1 MEQPIEQQ
9 NEPMMPE
16 QPPEQAAPERPSF
29 VTIQTPLDR
38 PEFDFFLTQYM
49 NKLGL
54 KDKRQAAIQ
63 LTNLLYDSGLDPYSD
78 LKELQGTIQQVTS
91 LLQSLPDS
99 PQAQSVKDTVGAVY
113 TAKVGQALMKKIP
126 QLASGSDATADRF
139 EKMMDKYMPYIIF
152 MGNMSKM
159 MNTGTESNVQ
169 QQPAKAAAA
178 EIPPEVKERMENM
191 EKQLMETQNLLKEQA
206 EEKKQ
211 REHDEHLIASVNAS
225 FTPQIASLQQTVES
239 LTSSMAAKAAEPPPR
254 TEPTPEMAAITREI
268 EGMKNS
274 LVQKEKTGLNLTDL
288 ETVMTTIE
296 SIEKRIKREVPAGE
310 FDWKSTTISTLG
322 EIGKEVVGAL
332 KENQTFKNQQYAQA
346 PQGNMGP
353 PSVENRKQI
362 AKQKL
367 QSYILKNL
375 SKGVGEL
382 RMDEAQ
388 RDLQLAPQE
397 ILEAYNELVREGWI
411 KGKPDA
417 TQQGPPQNQ
426 QSQGPQGQPGTP
438 APSQPPQQP
447 NAYEEAVKKLPPGEV
462 PRDRFDANTPFLE
475 R

>member
-1 MEQPIEQQ
+1 M
-9 NEPMMPE
+9 
-16 QPPEQAAPERPSF
+16 
-29 VTIQTPLDR
+29 V
-38 PEFDFFLTQYM
+38 
-49 NKLGL
+49 
-54 KDKRQAAIQ
+54 
-63 LTNLLYDSGLDPYSD
+63 
-78 LKELQGTIQQVTS
+78 
-91 LLQSLPDS
+91 
-99 PQAQSVKDTVGAVY
+99 
-113 TAKVGQALMKKIP
+113 
-126 QLASGSDATADRF
+126 
-139 EKMMDKYMPYIIF
+139 
-152 MGNMSKM
+152 
-159 MNTGTESNVQ
+159 
-169 QQPAKAAAA
+169 
-178 EIPPEVKERMENM
+178 
-191 EKQLMETQNLLKEQA
+191 
-206 EEKKQ
+206 
-211 REHDEHLIASVNAS
+211 
-225 FTPQIASLQQTVES
+225 
-239 LTSSMAAKAAEPPPR
+239 
-254 TEPTPEMAAITREI
+254 AITREI

-274 LVQKEKTGLNLTDL
+274 IVQKEKTGLNLTDL

-332 KENQTFKNQQYAQA
+332 KENQTFKNQQYSQA
-346 PQGNMGP
+346 PQGNMTP
-353 PSVENRKQI
+353 TSVENRKQI

-426 QSQGPQGQPGTP
+426 QSQGPQGQLGTP

>member
-38 PEFDFFLTQYM
+38 PEFDFFLSQYM
-49 NKLGL
+49 NKVGL
-54 KDKRQAAIQ
+54 QDKKQAAIQ

-78 LKELQGTIQQVTS
+78 LKELQGTIKQVTS

-99 PQAQSVKDTVGAVY
+99 PQAQSVKDTLGAVY
-113 TAKVGQALMKKIP
+113 TAKVGQVLMKKIP
-126 QLASGSDATADRF
+126 QITNPTDQGVDRMQA
-139 EKMMDKYMPYIIF
+139 MMDRYMPMIIA
-152 MGNMSKM
+152 
-159 MNTGTESNVQ
+159 MNTMARMSNMGAEPNQ
-169 QQPAKAAAA
+169 QQQTARPAAA

-225 FTPQIASLQQTVES
+225 FTPQIAGLQQQLES
-239 LTSSMAAKAAEPPPR
+239 VTSALAAKAAEPPPR
-254 TEPTPEMAAITREI
+254 QEPTPEMVDITREI

-274 LVQKEKTGLNLTDL
+274 IVQKEKTGLNLTDL

-332 KENQTFKNQQYAQA
+332 KENQTFKNQQYSQA
-346 PQGNMGP
+346 PQGNMTP
-353 PSVENRKQI
+353 TSVENRKQI

>member
-16 QPPEQAAPERPSF
+16 QPPEKAAPERPSNI
-29 VTIQTPLDR
+29 TINTPLDR

-49 NKLGL
+49 NKVGL
-54 KDKRQAAIQ
+54 QDKKQAAIQ

-78 LKELQGTIQQVTS
+78 LKELQGTIKQVTS

-99 PQAQSVKDTVGAVY
+99 PQAQSVKDTLGAVY

-126 QLASGSDATADRF
+126 QITSPTDQGVDRMQA
-139 EKMMDKYMPYIIF
+139 MMDRYMPMIIA
-152 MGNMSKM
+152 
-159 MNTGTESNVQ
+159 MNTMARMSNMGAEPAGQ
-169 QQPAKAAAA
+169 QQAARPAAA

-191 EKQLMETQNLLKEQA
+191 EKQLMETQNLLREQA

-211 REHDEHLIASVNAS
+211 REHDERLIASVNAS

-239 LTSSMAAKAAEPPPR
+239 LTSSLAAKQAEPPPIQG
-254 TEPTPEMAAITREI
+254 PTAEMANITREI
-268 EGMKNS
+268 EGLKNS
-274 LVQKEKTGLNLTDL
+274 LVLKEKTGLNLTDL

-296 SIEKRIKREVPAGE
+296 SIEKRIRRDVPAGE

-332 KENQTFKNQQYAQA
+332 KENQAFRGQQYAKA
-346 PQGNMGP
+346 PPGTAGP
-353 PSVENRKQI
+353 PGADNRKQI

-367 QSYILKNL
+367 QSYILQNL

-388 RDLQLAPQE
+388 RDLHLAPQE
-397 ILEAYNELVREGWI
+397 ILEAYNELVTEGWI

-417 TQQGPPQNQ
+417 NKPMQPQNQ
-426 QSQGPQGQPGTP
+426 PPQQQPTQPGQPQP
-438 APSQPPQQP
+438 PQPPQQP
-447 NAYEEAVKKLPPGEV
+447 SAYEEAVSKLPPGEV
-462 PRDRFDANTPFLE
+462 PRDRFDANSPFLE

>member
-1 MEQPIEQQ
+1 MEQSPEQQ

-16 QPPEQAAPERPSF
+16 QPPEQGPPERPSF
-29 VTIQTPLDR
+29 VTINTPLDR

-54 KDKRQAAIQ
+54 QDKKQAAIQ

-78 LKELQGTIQQVTS
+78 LKQLQGTIKEVTG

-99 PQAQSVKDTVGAVY
+99 PQAQQVKDTLGAVY
-113 TAKVGQALMKKIP
+113 TAKVGNVLMKKIP
-126 QLASGSDATADRF
+126 QITNQSDQGVDRMQA
-139 EKMMDKYMPYIIF
+139 MMDRYMPMIIA
-152 MGNMSKM
+152 
-159 MNTGTESNVQ
+159 MNTMARMSNMGAEPTGQ
-169 QQPAKAAAA
+169 QQAARPAAA
-178 EIPPEVKERMENM
+178 ELPPEVKEKMDNM
-191 EKQLMETQNLLKEQA
+191 EKQLMETQALLREQA
-206 EEKKQ
+206 EEKRQ

-225 FTPQIASLQQTVES
+225 FTPQIAGLQQQLENVAS
-239 LTSSMAAKAAEPPPR
+239 ALAAKQAEPPP
-254 TEPTPEMAAITREI
+254 TQQPNAEMVAITREI
-268 EGMKNS
+268 EALKLGI
-274 LVQKEKTGLNLTDL
+274 VQKEKTGLNLTDL

-332 KENQTFKNQQYAQA
+332 KENQNFKNQQYTPAS
-346 PQGNMGP
+346 PGSMGP
-353 PSVENRKQI
+353 PSADNRKQI

-367 QSYILKNL
+367 QSYIMKNL
-375 SKGVGEL
+375 AKGVGEL
-382 RMDEAQ
+382 RVDEAQ

-397 ILEAYNELVREGWI
+397 ILDAYNELVKEGWI

-417 TQQGPPQNQ
+417 NKPGPTPNQPPPQQPPQAGQ
-426 QSQGPQGQPGTP
+426 QQPP
-438 APSQPPQQP
+438 QPPQQP
-447 NAYEEAVKKLPPGEV
+447 NAYEEAVSKLPPGEV
-462 PRDRFDANTPFLE
+462 PRDRFDANSPFLE

>member
-16 QPPEQAAPERPSF
+16 QQPEQAAPERPSF

-49 NKLGL
+49 NKVGL
-54 KDKRQAAIQ
+54 QDKKQAAIQ

-78 LKELQGTIQQVTS
+78 LKELQGTIKQVTS

-99 PQAQSVKDTVGAVY
+99 PQAQSVKDTLGAVY

-126 QLASGSDATADRF
+126 QITNPTDQGVDRMQA
-139 EKMMDKYMPYIIF
+139 MMDRYMPMIIA
-152 MGNMSKM
+152 
-159 MNTGTESNVQ
+159 MNTMARMSNMGAEPNQ
-169 QQPAKAAAA
+169 QQQATRPAAA
-178 EIPPEVKERMENM
+178 ELPPEYKEKMDNM
-191 EKQLMETQNLLKEQA
+191 EKQLMETQNLLREQA

-211 REHDEHLIASVNAS
+211 KEHDERLIASVSAS
-225 FTPQIASLQQTVES
+225 FTPQITSLQQTVES
-239 LTSSMAAKAAEPPPR
+239 LTSSMAAKSAEPPPR
-254 TEPTPEMAAITREI
+254 QETSAEMIAITRDI
-268 EGMKNS
+268 EGLKAS

-296 SIEKRIKREVPAGE
+296 SIEKRIRRDVPAGE

-332 KENQTFKNQQYAQA
+332 KENQQIRTQQYAQA
-346 PQGNMGP
+346 PPGNMGP
-353 PSVENRKQI
+353 PTTDNRKQI

-367 QSYILKNL
+367 QSYILQNL
-375 SKGVGEL
+375 SKGLGEL

-388 RDLQLAPQE
+388 RDLNLQPQE
-397 ILEAYNELVREGWI
+397 ILEAYNELVKEGWI
-411 KGKPDA
+411 KGKPDGNKPG
-417 TQQGPPQNQ
+417 QPQNQ
-426 QSQGPQGQPGTP
+426 PPQPPPTQPGQQ
-438 APSQPPQQP
+438 QPPQPQQQQIP
-447 NAYEEAVKKLPPGEV
+447 PTEPTQNLHPGEI
-462 PRDRFDANTPFLE
+462 PRDRFDPNSPFLE